1 MYRMTTDSTSRLGRG
16 LSSMVS
22 EVAGIKAGS
31 TPTGGGYIRIPI
43 SEIKEPRPGRTANPS
58 LLESVKKFGVLQ
70 PVLVART
77 ENGYEL
83 LAGSRRLKA
92 ADAAGLADVPAL
104 IISPDRAGAM
114 DVFLEEN
121 LSRQEL
127 SEHERMRLRDQWVR
141 ETGRDEDQA
150 LARIPDYVPMVN
162 DNSTAQ
168 ANQTSLR
175 WWKAAAIVLGATC
188 LILALVILNTEPA
201 DYRPV
206 VIPVEFVEQ
215 TTEPPLETDTAWMSA
230 FVFPG
235 VERQV
240 NDNQLVLRFNNIFDQ
255 MGPTPRGQVQL
266 NQLAAVV
273 LTSEQTLKVEVI
285 AREKDEAAGLAK
297 ATTAAEHL
305 VLEGISTQAI
315 VTRVD
320 ASGDSGPAL
329 DIVLHP

>member
-1 MYRMTTDSTSRLGRG
+1 MTTDPTSSRLGRG

-22 EVAGIKAGS
+22 EVSGIKAGS

-43 SEIKEPRPGRTANPS
+43 SEIKEPRPGRTASPS
-58 LLESVKKFGVLQ
+58 LMESVKKFGVLQ

-104 IISPDRAGAM
+104 IISPDRAGAL

-150 LARIPDYVPMVN
+150 RSRIPDYIPMES
-162 DNSTAQ
+162 DDSATLS
-168 ANQTSLR
+168 NQKIVH

-188 LILALVILNTEPA
+188 LILTLVILNTEPA

-215 TTEPPLETDTAWMSA
+215 TLEQPVELNSTWMNA

-235 VERQV
+235 VERQI
-240 NDNQLVLRFNNIFDQ
+240 NENQLRLRFNNIFEQ
-255 MGPTPRGQVQL
+255 KNPTPRGQVQL

-273 LTSEQTLKVEVI
+273 LTSEQPLKVEII

-297 ATTAAEHL
+297 ATVAAEHL
-305 VLEGISTQAI
+305 MREGISAQTI
-315 VTRVD
+315 ESRVD
-320 ASGDSGPAL
+320 ASGEGEPSL
-329 DIVLHP
+329 DIVLQP